1 MPDCTKDRDYCGGPV
16 LKPEPTA
23 LQSSL
28 PPDFKLLYALKKSEI
43 QWTCLFL
50 SNNIFPLQEIRWS
63 T

>member
-1 MPDCTKDRDYCGGPV
+1 MPECTKDRLLWWACIKTRAHSP
-16 LKPEPTA
+16 A
-23 LQSSL
+23 IISS
-28 PPDFKLLYALKKSEI
+28 PDFKLLYALKKSEI